1 PVGRRYAPGAHAP
14 PGRPREL
21 RADPAAVLA
30 PERAA
35 GALTRAARG
44 AEAGARGRAGARAG
58 EGLTTERRRAVS
70 TSKALCRAA
79 AARRRPSAAGSWWT
93 HDGRRPRPPGDR
105 APGGGRPAR
114 HDAGRADR
122 PGAPR
127 GGRGGQLPDEPAI
140 PPALAPGRAV
150 HLPHPAR
157 AAARG
162 GRAGIADGRGPRRAF
177 RRRRYDRPIGDQV
190 YEVLREAGE
199 PLRLVEITA
208 RLNARG
214 CPAGYSTVK
223 QALRRHAAVES
234 VGWGRYRLRR
244 GPVRAR

>member
-1 PVGRRYAPGAHAP
+1 M
-14 PGRPREL
+14 
-21 RADPAAVLA
+21 

-35 GALTRAARG
+35 PPRR
-44 AEAGARGRAGARAG
+44 G
-58 EGLTTERRRAVS
+58 EG
-70 TSKALCRAA
+70 
-79 AARRRPSAAGSWWT
+79 RPLP
-93 HDGRRPRPPGDR
+93 D
-105 APGGGRPAR
+105 
-114 HDAGRADR
+114 
-122 PGAPR
+122 R
-127 GGRGGQLPDEPAI
+127 GGRMTAADLDLQAI
-140 PPALAPGRAV
+140 AR
-150 HLPHPAR
+150 R
-157 AAARG
+157 AADAPPGMTPAALIDQALRE
-162 GRAGIADGRGPRRAF
+162 AGVEGSYQTSRQYRRLWHQAAQYTCHILRERLLAAGVQASRTAGRGPRRAF

-244 GPVRAR
+244 GPVRATV